1 MIRRDKVYKTVEAI
15 TLMCFSVG
23 LIMAC
28 ITKFIPFIFLT
39 LLTYPISFKVLKIG
53 KVIIPSQYK

>member
-1 MIRRDKVYKTVEAI
+1 MIRRDKVYKTVETI

-39 LLTYPISFKVLKIG
+39 LLTYPIPFKVLKIG
-53 KVIIPSQYK
+53 NE

>member
-23 LIMAC
+23 LIVAC

-39 LLTYPISFKVLKIG
+39 FLTYPISFKILKIG
-53 KVIIPSQYK
+53 EE

>member
-28 ITKFIPFIFLT
+28 TKFIPFIFLT

-53 KVIIPSQYK
+53 KE